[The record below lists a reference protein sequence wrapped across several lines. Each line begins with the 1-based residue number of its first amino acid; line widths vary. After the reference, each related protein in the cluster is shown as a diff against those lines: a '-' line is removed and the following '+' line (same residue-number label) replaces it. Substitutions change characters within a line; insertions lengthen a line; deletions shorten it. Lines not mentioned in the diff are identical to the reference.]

1 MRRSDHRRALRRAS
15 VMGALGA
22 ARGSD
27 SAFAQTLDQPRPR
40 RHQEP
45 KLSGMGSG

>member
-1 MRRSDHRRALRRAS
+1 MRRQGHRRARRRAS

-27 SAFAQTLDQPRPR
+27 SANNAPLDRTRPR
-40 RHQEP
+40 GHHET
-45 KLSGMGSG
+45 KLSGMGSE

>member
-1 MRRSDHRRALRRAS
+1 MTRPDHRRARRRAS

-27 SAFAQTLDQPRPR
+27 SASHAPLDRTQPRG
-40 RHQEP
+40 HHET
-45 KLSGMGSG
+45 KLSGMGSE